1 MAQTPQADGPKI
13 GALTSGEAL
22 RVAAAWAAAALAA
35 IFLGSSELAPQPLLR
50 GVLDTDVVRMNALG
64 NAKTIAEILF

>member
-22 RVAAAWAAAALAA
+22 RVAAALAA

-64 NAKTIAEILF
+64 NAKTIAEIPF